1 MNTRKTLKVLR
12 NLLHCKFNTNICC
25 QFPITAGECSFRSW
39 FVSLKLVTDIVLSGP
54 CGNLGLLLPLWGW
67 GGNLQRLHNMLSG
80 GQGVVER
87 SRLHQIC
94 ELGRDWAQKGDWAFQ
109 RTKFTQN
116 QWSYH
121 RKIYDFFFYF
131 ILKYNVCRQWGKKC
145 SLYLFCWFHNKSS
158 NKYIWWRGI
167 LIPYWSVCVP
177 YLYPDLIEVK
187 FKKVPIF
194 VRGFLS
200 INSMYSKSGKFD

>member
-1 MNTRKTLKVLR
+1 MFIQILICFSQISNWYSAIRAMWEPRTAATFMGLGWQSPKVAQYALR
-12 NLLHCKFNTNICC
+12 RARGCWKEPPASDLWTWSGLGTK
-25 QFPITAGECSFRSW
+25 GRLSFS
-39 FVSLKLVTDIVLSGP
+39 T
-54 CGNLGLLLPLWGW
+54 
-67 GGNLQRLHNMLSG
+67 H
-80 GQGVVER
+80 
-87 SRLHQIC
+87 
-94 ELGRDWAQKGDWAFQ
+94 
-109 RTKFTQN
+109 
-116 QWSYH
+116 
-121 RKIYDFFFYF
+121 KIYPKSMILPQKNIWFFFYF

-200 INSMYSKSGKFD
+200 INSMYSKSGKFDQIFSVSTIWYL